1 MLKARWLLPLWFLIV
16 YLLPLPER
24 PLWTPDETRYAE
36 ISREMIHSGDWV
48 VPHLLDL
55 DYFEKPVAGYWA
67 NSLSQLLLGETNL
80 AVRFAS
86 VVSTAGSGVL
96 IYLFALQLW
105 GLHRKAMAATLIYL
119 SSLLVY
125 GIGSYSVLDPMLT
138 FWLNGAM
145 ITAFLASRSTSTQGK
160 IGYYLLLGLCCGMGV
175 LTKGFI
181 ALAAPVVAI
190 VPFMLLNRRLL
201 ELMTFGWLALIAAIV
216 TLLPW
221 AWLVQ
226 LRAPDFWHYFFWV
239 EHVQRFA
246 GDNAQH
252 SAPFWYYLPCLLLGL
267 IPWLGL
273 LPRTVKGLWQRR
285 HQLLSQEGNAPLY
298 LLLWVVMPLLLFS
311 IAKGKLPTYILPCF
325 APLALLLTDTLFQDL
340 HHKHHGG
347 LRLNAMINL
356 LLGLG
361 ALLAILLIG
370 NGWVGK
376 APLYAEHESARL
388 LLATFCFLFWGLI
401 GWFILQAPQRR
412 WSLSALCPLV
422 LVLIYPA
429 ALPLSVVNS
438 KLPDAFL
445 TLNHE
450 PLAASRTILS
460 TDTGLAVSI
469 GWQLKRTDIMLLGTT
484 GELEYGLQKRPAGE
498 RMISHEAFA
507 DWLASA
513 RTKGQVAV
521 LTKMEQDQQPSD
533 WPAATRIIRA
543 NRLVLLIYG
552 QQP

>member
-36 ISREMIHSGDWV
+36 ISREMIQSGDWV
-48 VPHLLDL
+48 VPHLLGL

-86 VVSTAGSGVL
+86 VLSTALSGL
-96 IYLFALQLW
+96 LLYFFALQLW
-105 GLHRKAMAATLIYL
+105 GHHRKAMAATLIYL
-119 SSLLVY
+119 SCLLVY

-138 FWLNGAM
+138 LWLNGAM
-145 ITAFLASRSTSTQGK
+145 VAAFFASKVTSTRGK
-160 IGYYLLLGLCCGMGV
+160 IGYYLLLGFCCGMGV

-190 VPFMLLNRRLL
+190 VPFMLLNRRML
-201 ELMTFGWLALIAAIV
+201 ELCTFGWLALLTAIV

-221 AWLVQ
+221 GLLVH
-226 LRAPDFWHYFFWV
+226 LRAPDYWHYFFWV

-246 GDNAQH
+246 GANAQH

-273 LPRTVKGLWQRR
+273 LPDTLKGLWQRR
-285 HQLLSQEGNAPLY
+285 NQWLAEENTALY
-298 LLLWVVMPLLLFS
+298 LLLWVIMPLLLFS

-325 APLALLLTDTLFQDL
+325 APLALLLTDNLFRDL
-340 HHKHHGG
+340 GQKQYGG
-347 LRLNAMINL
+347 LRLNAIINL
-356 LLGLG
+356 LLGLV
-361 ALLAILLIG
+361 ALLAILLLG
-370 NGWVGK
+370 NGWMGK
-376 APLYAEHESARL
+376 TPLYGEHESARL
-388 LLATFCFLFWGLI
+388 LLAAFCFSFWGLL
-401 GWFILQAPQRR
+401 GWFILQKPQRR
-412 WSLSALCPLV
+412 WSLSPLCPLV

-450 PLAASRTILS
+450 PLAASRFIFS
-460 TDTGLAVSI
+460 TDTGLAVSM
-469 GWQLKRTDIMLLGTT
+469 GWQLKRTDIMLLGTE

-498 RMISHEAFA
+498 RMIPRESFA
-507 DWLASA
+507 DWLATA

-521 LTKMEQDQQPSD
+521 LTKLESDQQPAG
-533 WPAATRIIRA
+533 WPAATQTIRA
-543 NRLVLLIYG
+543 NRLLLLIYG